1 MEISLESP
9 NFSLLRN
16 PSPSLKDRCRYMAF
30 WVDAHAPARVT
41 GINAGGWWPQVRSR
55 DYIRNQV
62 NRFYL
67 HLKPESKMTF
77 PVSEPRQSMN
87 SYHLYQSIKALLSLS
102 SSVQSFYRQLFPS
115 CVCAGGPQG
124 PAVRMT
130 PSFSLTELKQSKI
143 RGQSSISYRET
154 VVMLLIKWYVVA
166 KALWLVAY
174 WSNDPIHKAGISFWD
189 WTPLLL
195 SGDTCHVWFD

>member
-1 MEISLESP
+1 MTGAATWWEVE
-9 NFSLLRN
+9 
-16 PSPSLKDRCRYMAF
+16 F

-41 GINAGGWWPQVRSR
+41 GINAGGWWPQVRSW

-62 NRFYL
+62 SRFYL

-87 SYHLYQSIKALLSLS
+87 SHHLYQSIKALLSLN

-130 PSFSLTELKQSKI
+130 PSFSLAELKQSKI
-143 RGQSSISYRET
+143 SYRET
-154 VVMLLIKWYVVA
+154 VDKMIYVVA

-174 WSNDPIHKAGISFWD
+174 WSNDPIHKAMFTLSVSGID
-189 WTPLLL
+189 HHIYL
-195 SGDTCHVWFD
+195 